1 VMGPTQ
7 APLPPALLPPI
18 EGVDLAVF
26 WSRVVASTLGFALG
40 AGVLWLCVALLRRWW
55 TEGDSCQV
63 FRAMCCASWG
73 SAVGALLVT
82 IGHRLAIHD
91 PHFTLLSPYLTGVF
105 LLGIIGAAG
114 VFRCETL
121 RKVLI
126 VPARAMEIVEE
137 QCGRE
142 AMVRVRDAC
151 REEGIRVRT
160 ALTPR
165 GDQ

>member
-1 VMGPTQ
+1 MAPTP
-7 APLPPALLPPI
+7 APLPALHVPTI
-18 EGVDLAVF
+18 EGFDLAVF
-26 WSRVVASTLGFALG
+26 WARVVASTLGFALG
-40 AGVLWLCVALLRRWW
+40 SGVLWLCLALIRRWW

-105 LLGIIGAAG
+105 TLGLIGAAG
-114 VFRCETL
+114 VYRCETL
-121 RKVLI
+121 RKVLV
-126 VPARAMEIVEE
+126 VPARAMEIVHE
-137 QCGRE
+137 QCGHD

-160 ALTPR
+160 PLTPR